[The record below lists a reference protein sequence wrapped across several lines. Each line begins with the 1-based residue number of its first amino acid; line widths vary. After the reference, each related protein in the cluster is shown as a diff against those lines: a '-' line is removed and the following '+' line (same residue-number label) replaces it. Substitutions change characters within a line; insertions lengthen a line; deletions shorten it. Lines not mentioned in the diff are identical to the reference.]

1 MTDPSS
7 KYEVA
12 ERRPMKPREWRAMVA
27 VADALVRVGL
37 SANSISVISVLVCA
51 VAGGA
56 FAMTNTVSGTSPRV
70 LWLAGAVF
78 IQIRAICNLLDGMVA
93 VQTGE
98 ASPVGELFNEVPDR
112 LSDAAMLIGLGYAA
126 GSTPVLGYASALVAV
141 FVAYVRAQG
150 RVAGA
155 PQDYRGPMGKPH
167 RMFLIT
173 AVAVFFATSPVNWQA
188 PWWGPGTAWG
198 VLQLA
203 MWVVIIGGLLTAT
216 RRLTR
221 AGRELRGK

>member
-1 MTDPSS
+1 MTGKAS

-27 VADALVRVGL
+27 VAGALGRMGL
-37 SANSISVISVLVCA
+37 SANSISVISVLACS

-56 FAMTNTVSGTSPRV
+56 FAATGAAGGASQRV
-70 LWLAGAVF
+70 LWLMGAVLV
-78 IQIRAICNLLDGMVA
+78 QLRAICNLLDGMVA
-93 VQTGE
+93 VERGE

-112 LSDAAMLIGLGYAA
+112 ISDAAMLIGLGYAA
-126 GSTPVLGYASALVAV
+126 GSTPVLGYAAALVAV

-167 RMFLIT
+167 RMFLVTFIGLY
-173 AVAVFFATSPVNWQA
+173 FALAPARWQG
-188 PWWGPGTAWG
+188 PWWGPGGEWG
-198 VLQLA
+198 VVQA
-203 MWVVIIGGLLTAT
+203 GMWVIIIGGLLTAA
-216 RRLTR
+216 RRLTT
-221 AGRELRGK
+221 AGRELRGV